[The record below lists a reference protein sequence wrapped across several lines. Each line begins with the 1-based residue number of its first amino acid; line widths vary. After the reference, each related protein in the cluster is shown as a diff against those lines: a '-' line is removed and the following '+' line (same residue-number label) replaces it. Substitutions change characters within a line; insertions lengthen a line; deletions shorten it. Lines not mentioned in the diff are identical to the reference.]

1 MAAAL
6 RVDLKRQRQI
16 TELGERLH
24 HISSKLI
31 PKAELVIDPG
41 SRSQYVGLRSRDQ
54 YPLPIKGFHI
64 QLDLSIENKGNR
76 MSSIKRFGLALA
88 DFGKGY
94 PEIKPYFTQ
103 TVAGRNCNFA
113 LNRTDFFSPEEYI
126 RIPGESVAGPKLL
139 AFQILD
145 LSLDN
150 FGEVAFVGDRET
162 RIFPP
167 IHCELTVTDTE
178 GNSAS
183 HLFLLEELK

>member
-76 MSSIKRFGLALA
+76 MSSIKRFGLALGMDGDLVVLGA
-88 DFGKGY
+88 DPAQDATAFSKVRYTILGGKVIY
-94 PEIKPYFTQ
+94 SEK
-103 TVAGRNCNFA
+103 
-113 LNRTDFFSPEEYI
+113 
-126 RIPGESVAGPKLL
+126 
-139 AFQILD
+139 
-145 LSLDN
+145 
-150 FGEVAFVGDRET
+150 
-162 RIFPP
+162 
-167 IHCELTVTDTE
+167 
-178 GNSAS
+178 
-183 HLFLLEELK
+183 